1 MSKNISDNA
10 RVYGNAWVYGNA
22 RISDNARISG
32 DARIYGNA
40 WVYSNAWVYGN
51 ADISSNNDWFS
62 FTYEGQTITGY
73 RSRNNDGYEL
83 NINGRSVDRA
93 DIPSVNVVNLINEL
107 IGKFDKLEIN
117 NIPR

>member
-83 NINGRSVDRA
+83 NINGMSVDRA
-93 DIPSVNVVNLINEL
+93 GISSVNVVNLINEL
-107 IGKFDKLEIN
+107 IGKFDKLEIKN
-117 NIPR
+117 NIP